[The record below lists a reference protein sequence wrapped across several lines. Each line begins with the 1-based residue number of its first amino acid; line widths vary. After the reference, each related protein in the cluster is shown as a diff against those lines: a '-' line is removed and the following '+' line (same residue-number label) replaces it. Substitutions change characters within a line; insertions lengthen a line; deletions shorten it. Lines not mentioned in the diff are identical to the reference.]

1 MKKLFITL
9 LVFIFGFSTAIWA
22 FEVNTTL
29 SKANQQIITNQ
40 LDQIWGNF
48 QINLNAIPL
57 QTRIDNLKV
66 VVSKI
71 DQMLVGEKKETNK
84 FVLLYLRYLVS
95 EDLNRLNLELENNN
109 NSNTGGTG
117 TSDNNNN
124 NNESLNGNDT
134 IVWDLLPQNE
144 LNQTLFLAWT
154 RDNRIMAF
162 RIMANFDN
170 IRLKQLVF
178 NWSGLENLQ
187 NFRLLTP
194 TGEQIPASSTT
205 SNEIV
210 FSAINSSSNY
220 VIPRN
225 TAAFFNI
232 IADTNSWVN
241 SKNFSLT
248 LNAANSILLSSVWRD
263 VALSGWNI
271 STETMTIMN
280 TAMFA
285 SKVQNPNKNLITW
298 ALTFNVTAFG
308 NNGATLAKA
317 TFNNIFSGY
326 DMTNAS
332 LKVYR
337 NTIANRNLLGSTAI
351 GTVTWDV
358 IFTDNNIIDAGNT
371 NTYVVVVDGA
381 TLDPAAR
388 SQSWII
394 SMLDLVTDSGIHLGD
409 FTNTWDF
416 PITEVN

>member
-1 MKKLFITL
+1 
-9 LVFIFGFSTAIWA
+9 
-22 FEVNTTL
+22 
-29 SKANQQIITNQ
+29 
-40 LDQIWGNF
+40 
-48 QINLNAIPL
+48 
-57 QTRIDNLKV
+57 
-66 VVSKI
+66 
-71 DQMLVGEKKETNK
+71 
-84 FVLLYLRYLVS
+84 
-95 EDLNRLNLELENNN
+95 
-109 NSNTGGTG
+109 
-117 TSDNNNN
+117 
-124 NNESLNGNDT
+124 
-134 IVWDLLPQNE
+134 
-144 LNQTLFLAWT
+144 
-154 RDNRIMAF
+154 
-162 RIMANFDN
+162 
-170 IRLKQLVF
+170 
-178 NWSGLENLQ
+178 
-187 NFRLLTP
+187 
-194 TGEQIPASSTT
+194 
-205 SNEIV
+205 
-210 FSAINSSSNY
+210 
-220 VIPRN
+220 
-225 TAAFFNI
+225 
-232 IADTNSWVN
+232 
-241 SKNFSLT
+241 
-248 LNAANSILLSSVWRD
+248 
-263 VALSGWNI
+263 
-271 STETMTIMN
+271 MTIMN